1 VRCIAAPPPPRGILL
16 TPPSALSH
24 TAGRL
29 VLFSSTATLHRVLP
43 AAHPRCVLSIWCAGV
58 KEPPFPSR
66 YPGWVASAVG
76 GEATQLLAFLRTP
89 SNARLLCKV
98 LYADE
103 WAASIRDAFGQ
114 DGAGVAEAVA
124 LHYREVEDLRKR
136 INAPLLALLQD
147 AIPFTAPQEGGKV
160 IQAG

>member
-1 VRCIAAPPPPRGILL
+1 MPCLP
-16 TPPSALSH
+16 

-43 AAHPRCVLSIWCAGV
+43 AAHPRCVLSIWCAGA
-58 KEPPFPSR
+58 KEPLFPSR
-66 YPGWVASAVG
+66 YPGWVAGALGG
-76 GEATQLLAFLRTP
+76 GEATQLLSFLRTP

-114 DGAGVAEAVA
+114 DGAGVGEALA
-124 LHYREVEDLRKR
+124 LHYREVGDLRRR
-136 INAPLLALLQD
+136 INAPLLELLQD
-147 AIPFTAPQEGGKV
+147 AIPFTAAQEGGTV
-160 IQAG
+160 TQAG